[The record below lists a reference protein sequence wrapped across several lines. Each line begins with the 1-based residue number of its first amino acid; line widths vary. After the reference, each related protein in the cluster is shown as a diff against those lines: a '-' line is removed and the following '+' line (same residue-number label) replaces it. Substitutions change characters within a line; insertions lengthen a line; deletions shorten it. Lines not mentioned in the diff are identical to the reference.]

1 MTRPIITDLSEAAF
15 LIFGFVLIGVMIG
28 CAI

>member
-15 LIFGFVLIGVMIG
+15 LIFGFVLIGIMIG